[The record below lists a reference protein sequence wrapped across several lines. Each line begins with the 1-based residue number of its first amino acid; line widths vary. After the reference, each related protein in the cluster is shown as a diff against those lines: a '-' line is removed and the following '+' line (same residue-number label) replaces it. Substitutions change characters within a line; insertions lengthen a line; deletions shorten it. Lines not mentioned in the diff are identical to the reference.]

1 MMMTPGSQQWPSIFS
16 ETRWE
21 KEHSAFVRKVKT
33 YCIPYTEAQTVDK
46 RLLTTLYVK
55 HVFIHL
61 MEWNAQEEPPFFF
74 NHGKL
79 KDDL

>member
-1 MMMTPGSQQWPSIFS
+1 MTPGSQQWTSILS
-16 ETRWE
+16 EKRWE
-21 KEHSAFVRKVKT
+21 KEHHSTLAGRWKHTASLTQKH
-33 YCIPYTEAQTVDK
+33 QTVDK
-46 RLLTTLYVK
+46 TLLIILYVK